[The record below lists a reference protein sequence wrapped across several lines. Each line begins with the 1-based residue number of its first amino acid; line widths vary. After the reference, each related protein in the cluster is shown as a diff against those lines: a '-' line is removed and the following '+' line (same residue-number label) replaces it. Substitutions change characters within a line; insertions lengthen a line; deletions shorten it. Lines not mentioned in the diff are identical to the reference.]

1 MILDTTFLI
10 DLMKEEST
18 AVSKLKEIERD
29 KITQSI
35 SAPTLYEL
43 YVGITLSTKPAKE
56 KRKVFDTLIS
66 MNILGL
72 DAECAAK
79 AGEVQGKLIRKG
91 KMINPEDAMIAGIA
105 LINNETVL
113 TKNVEHFSRIRDL
126 KIETY

>member
-1 MILDTTFLI
+1 
-10 DLMKEEST
+10 
-18 AVSKLKEIERD
+18 
-29 KITQSI
+29 
-35 SAPTLYEL
+35 
-43 YVGITLSTKPAKE
+43 
-56 KRKVFDTLIS
+56 